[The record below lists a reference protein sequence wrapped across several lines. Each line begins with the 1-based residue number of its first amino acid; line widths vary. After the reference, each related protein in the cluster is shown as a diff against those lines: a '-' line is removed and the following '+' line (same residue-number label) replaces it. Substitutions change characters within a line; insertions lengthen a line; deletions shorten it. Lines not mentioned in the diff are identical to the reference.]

1 MRETQ
6 TKLSNKCHEK
16 ISSVNIHFSFYC
28 NCSDLPDPVRPAVI
42 VQNATKE
49 RVYFRAGESING
61 VEPSPEEVDK
71 VMRKHPDV
79 IEPGETLKITSSFS
93 AIILEGY
100 ELNVGWSTGGQFEYN
115 STGSGGQNFHISS
128 KSGFC
133 SAVLIISPGYND
145 FELND
150 KVDGICLKKLQD
162 IIPMGN

>member
-1 MRETQ
+1 MK
-6 TKLSNKCHEK
+6 KLAVLTF
-16 ISSVNIHFSFYC
+16 IFLFIATVVIY
-28 NCSDLPDPVRPAVI
+28 LIPVRPAVI

-79 IEPGETLKITSSFS
+79 LEPGETLKITSSFS

-133 SAVLIISPGYND
+133 SAVLTISPGYND

>member
-1 MRETQ
+1 MK
-6 TKLSNKCHEK
+6 KLAVLTF
-16 ISSVNIHFSFYC
+16 IFLFIATVVIY
-28 NCSDLPDPVRPAVI
+28 LIPVRPAVI

-133 SAVLIISPGYND
+133 SAVLTISLGYND

>member
-1 MRETQ
+1 MK
-6 TKLSNKCHEK
+6 KLAVLTF
-16 ISSVNIHFSFYC
+16 IFLFIATVVIY
-28 NCSDLPDPVRPAVI
+28 LIPVRPAVI

-133 SAVLIISPGYND
+133 SAVLTISPGYND

>member
-1 MRETQ
+1 MK
-6 TKLSNKCHEK
+6 KLAVLTF
-16 ISSVNIHFSFYC
+16 IFLFIATVVIY
-28 NCSDLPDPVRPAVI
+28 LIPVRPAVI

-49 RVYFRAGESING
+49 RVYFRADESING

-133 SAVLIISPGYND
+133 SAVLTISPGYND

>member
-1 MRETQ
+1 MK
-6 TKLSNKCHEK
+6 KLAVLTF
-16 ISSVNIHFSFYC
+16 IFLFIATVVIY
-28 NCSDLPDPVRPAVI
+28 LIPVRPAVI

>member
-1 MRETQ
+1 MK
-6 TKLSNKCHEK
+6 KLAVLTF
-16 ISSVNIHFSFYC
+16 IFLFIATVVIY
-28 NCSDLPDPVRPAVI
+28 LIPVRPAVI

-49 RVYFRAGESING
+49 RVYFRAGESINS

-133 SAVLIISPGYND
+133 SAVLTISPGYND

>member
-1 MRETQ
+1 MK
-6 TKLSNKCHEK
+6 KLAVLTF
-16 ISSVNIHFSFYC
+16 IFLFIATVVIY
-28 NCSDLPDPVRPAVI
+28 LIPVRPAVI

-115 STGSGGQNFHISS
+115 STGSGGQSFHISS

-133 SAVLIISPGYND
+133 SAVLTISPGYND

>member
-1 MRETQ
+1 MK
-6 TKLSNKCHEK
+6 KLAVLTF
-16 ISSVNIHFSFYC
+16 IFLFIATVVIY
-28 NCSDLPDPVRPAVI
+28 LIPVRPAVI

-49 RVYFRAGESING
+49 RVYFRAGEIING

-133 SAVLIISPGYND
+133 SAVLTISPGYND

>member
-1 MRETQ
+1 MK
-6 TKLSNKCHEK
+6 KLAVLTF
-16 ISSVNIHFSFYC
+16 IFLFIATVVIY
-28 NCSDLPDPVRPAVI
+28 LIPVRPAVI

-79 IEPGETLKITSSFS
+79 IEPGETLKIKSSFS

-133 SAVLIISPGYND
+133 SAVLTISPGYND

>member
-1 MRETQ
+1 MK
-6 TKLSNKCHEK
+6 KLAVLTF
-16 ISSVNIHFSFYC
+16 IFLFIATVVIY
-28 NCSDLPDPVRPAVI
+28 LIPVRPAVI

-79 IEPGETLKITSSFS
+79 IEPGETLKITPSFS

-133 SAVLIISPGYND
+133 SAVLTISPGYND

>member
-1 MRETQ
+1 MK
-6 TKLSNKCHEK
+6 KLAVLTF
-16 ISSVNIHFSFYC
+16 IFLFIATVVIY
-28 NCSDLPDPVRPAVI
+28 LIPVRPAVI

-79 IEPGETLKITSSFS
+79 IEPGETLKIISSFS

-133 SAVLIISPGYND
+133 SAVLTISPGYND

>member
-1 MRETQ
+1 MK
-6 TKLSNKCHEK
+6 KLAVLTFIFLFIATVVIYL
-16 ISSVNIHFSFYC
+16 IS
-28 NCSDLPDPVRPAVI
+28 VRPAVI

-79 IEPGETLKITSSFS
+79 IEPGETLKIISSFS

-133 SAVLIISPGYND
+133 SAVLTISPGYND

>member
-1 MRETQ
+1 MK
-6 TKLSNKCHEK
+6 KLAVLTF
-16 ISSVNIHFSFYC
+16 IFLFIATVVIY
-28 NCSDLPDPVRPAVI
+28 LIPVRPAVI

-93 AIILEGY
+93 ATILEGY

-133 SAVLIISPGYND
+133 SAVLTISLGYND

>member
-1 MRETQ
+1 MK
-6 TKLSNKCHEK
+6 KLAVLTF
-16 ISSVNIHFSFYC
+16 IFLFIATVVIY
-28 NCSDLPDPVRPAVI
+28 LIPVRPAVI

-79 IEPGETLKITSSFS
+79 IEPGETLKIISSFS

-133 SAVLIISPGYND
+133 SAVLTISPGYND

-150 KVDGICLKKLQD
+150 KVDGICLKKLQE

>member
-1 MRETQ
+1 MK
-6 TKLSNKCHEK
+6 KLAVLTF
-16 ISSVNIHFSFYC
+16 IFLFIATVVIY
-28 NCSDLPDPVRPAVI
+28 LIPVRPAVI

-133 SAVLIISPGYND
+133 SAVLTIFPGYND

>member
-1 MRETQ
+1 MK
-6 TKLSNKCHEK
+6 KLAVLTF
-16 ISSVNIHFSFYC
+16 IFLFIATVVIY
-28 NCSDLPDPVRPAVI
+28 LIPVRPAVI

-133 SAVLIISPGYND
+133 SAVLIISPRYND